1 MLCNDIYSFTPT
13 GKIENDIKA
22 FLLKY
27 NKEFTYKHSI
37 RVANEAKKIAEKFH
51 VDKEKAAIA
60 GYLHDISGIF
70 PNEERI
76 AVAEEFGVEIV
87 EAERKFPMIIH
98 QKLSRVIAKEIF
110 KVEDEE
116 ILNAICCHTT
126 LRKHAT
132 KMDLVL
138 FVADKIEWDQKGTP
152 PYLIEIKKGLEKSLE
167 KAAFVYIS
175 YLWERK
181 DTLKVIH
188 PWLEEAYWDLKGIVQ
203 EKGQGNAIKRICES
217 NISRSYISTLLIF
230 LVGKSFTF

>member
-1 MLCNDIYSFTPT
+1 MLYNDIYSFTST

-37 RVANEAKKIAEKFH
+37 RVANEARKIAEIFYE
-51 VDKEKAAIA
+51 DEEKAAIA
-60 GYLHDISGIF
+60 GYLHDISEIF

-76 AVAEEFGVEIV
+76 AVAEKFGIEILQ
-87 EAERKFPMIIH
+87 EERKFPMIIH

-110 KVEDEE
+110 KIEDEE
-116 ILNAICCHTT
+116 VLNAICCHTT

-138 FVADKIEWDQKGTP
+138 FVADKLEWDQIGTP
-152 PYLIEIKKGLEKSLE
+152 PYLINVKKALGNSLE
-167 KAAFVYIS
+167 HAAFVYIS

-188 PWLEEAYWDLKGIVQ
+188 PWLEEAYWYLKEIV
-203 EKGQGNAIKRICES
+203 E
-217 NISRSYISTLLIF
+217 
-230 LVGKSFTF
+230 

>member
-1 MLCNDIYSFTPT
+1 
-13 GKIENDIKA
+13 
-22 FLLKY
+22 

-76 AVAEEFGVEIV
+76 AVAEEFGVEI
-87 EAERKFPMIIH
+87 EGAERKFPMIIH

-110 KVEDEE
+110 KVEDEDV
-116 ILNAICCHTT
+116 LDAICCHTT
-126 LRKHAT
+126 LRKHPT

-188 PWLEEAYWDLKGIVQ
+188 PWLEEAYWYLKRIVQ
-203 EKGQGNAIKRICES
+203 
-217 NISRSYISTLLIF
+217 
-230 LVGKSFTF
+230 

>member
-1 MLCNDIYSFTPT
+1 MLYNDIYSFTST

-37 RVANEAKKIAEKFH
+37 RVANEARKIAGIFYE
-51 VDKEKAAIA
+51 DEEKAAIA
-60 GYLHDISGIF
+60 GYLHDISAIF

-76 AVAEEFGVEIV
+76 AVAEKFGIEILQ
-87 EAERKFPMIIH
+87 EERKFPMIIH

-110 KVEDEE
+110 KIEDEE
-116 ILNAICCHTT
+116 VLNAICCHTT

-138 FVADKIEWDQKGTP
+138 FVADKLEWDQIGTP
-152 PYLIEIKKGLEKSLE
+152 PYLINVKKALGNSLE
-167 KAAFVYIS
+167 HAAFVYIS

-188 PWLEEAYWDLKGIVQ
+188 PWLEEAYWHLKEIV
-203 EKGQGNAIKRICES
+203 E
-217 NISRSYISTLLIF
+217 
-230 LVGKSFTF
+230 

>member
-1 MLCNDIYSFTPT
+1 MLYNDIYSFTPT

-27 NKEFTYKHSI
+27 NKEVTYKHSI
-37 RVANEAKKIAEKFH
+37 RVANEARKIAGIFYE
-51 VDKEKAAIA
+51 DEEKAAIA
-60 GYLHDISGIF
+60 GCLHDISAIF

-76 AVAEEFGVEIV
+76 AVAEKFGIEILQ
-87 EAERKFPMIIH
+87 EEREFPMIIH

-110 KVEDEE
+110 KIEDEE
-116 ILNAICCHTT
+116 VLNAISCHTT

-138 FVADKIEWDQKGTP
+138 FVSDKLEWDQIGTP
-152 PYLIEIKKGLEKSLE
+152 SYLIEVKKGLEKSLE
-167 KAAFVYIS
+167 HAAFVYIS

-188 PWLEEAYWDLKGIVQ
+188 PSLEEAYWYLKEIV
-203 EKGQGNAIKRICES
+203 E
-217 NISRSYISTLLIF
+217 
-230 LVGKSFTF
+230 

>member
-1 MLCNDIYSFTPT
+1 MLYNDIYSFILS

-37 RVANEAKKIAEKFH
+37 RVANEARKIAIMFH
-51 VDKEKAAIA
+51 ENEEKAEIA
-60 GYLHDISGIF
+60 GFLHDISAIF

-76 AVAEEFGVEIV
+76 KVAEEFGIEILQ
-87 EAERKFPMIIH
+87 EERKFPMIIH

-110 KVEDEE
+110 KVEDEVV
-116 ILNAICCHTT
+116 LNAIGCHTT
-126 LRKHAT
+126 LRKYAT

-138 FVADKIEWDQKGTP
+138 FVADKIEWDQNGTP
-152 PYLIEIKKGLEKSLE
+152 LYLVEVKKGLKKSLE
-167 KAAFVYIS
+167 HAAFVYIS

-188 PWLEEAYWDLKGIVQ
+188 PWLEEAYWHLKEIV
-203 EKGQGNAIKRICES
+203 K
-217 NISRSYISTLLIF
+217 
-230 LVGKSFTF
+230 

>member
-1 MLCNDIYSFTPT
+1 MLYNNIYSFTPN

-37 RVANEAKKIAEKFH
+37 RVANEAGKIAGKFH

-60 GYLHDISGIF
+60 GYLHDISAIF

-76 AVAEEFGVEIV
+76 AVAEEFGIEIL
-87 EAERKFPMIIH
+87 ESERKFPMIIH

-110 KVEDEE
+110 KVKDEE

-126 LRKHAT
+126 LRKYAT

-152 PYLIEIKKGLEKSLE
+152 PYLIEIKNGLELSLE
-167 KAAFVYIS
+167 DAAFVYIS

-188 PWLEEAYWDLKGIVQ
+188 PWLEEAYWYLKEIVQ
-203 EKGQGNAIKRICES
+203 
-217 NISRSYISTLLIF
+217 
-230 LVGKSFTF
+230 